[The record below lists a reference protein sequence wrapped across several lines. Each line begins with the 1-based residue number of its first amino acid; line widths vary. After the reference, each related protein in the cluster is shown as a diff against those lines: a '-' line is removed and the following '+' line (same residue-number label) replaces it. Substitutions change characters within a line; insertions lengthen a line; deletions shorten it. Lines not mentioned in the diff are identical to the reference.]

1 MTLFKLIL
9 IVAAIAA
16 IWWVVTSVRASRG
29 ASTTAFT
36 PVEDLTPE
44 VRQTIDAAL
53 DRGELIGAIKH
64 YRAATGAGLARVQGR
79 RRDPA
84 LEARRMSR
92 LPLYG
97 TQGKFTFRLLA
108 MALFGQAIIL
118 SFFALVARGNAIA
131 DGRPDDGQ
139 QLLWVGLGLAL
150 LALVASGLMRRPFGV
165 TLGWVVQALTWASA
179 LLVPAMIGVAVVFTA
194 LWVLLLLQGSKIDR
208 IVAQREA
215 DADVEAAAG
224 ATPAGD

>member
-1 MTLFKLIL
+1 
-9 IVAAIAA
+9 
-16 IWWVVTSVRASRG
+16 
-29 ASTTAFT
+29 
-36 PVEDLTPE
+36 
-44 VRQTIDAAL
+44 
-53 DRGELIGAIKH
+53 
-64 YRAATGAGLARVQGR
+64 
-79 RRDPA
+79 
-84 LEARRMSR
+84 MSR
-92 LPLYG
+92 LPFYG

-131 DGRPDDGQ
+131 DDRPDDGQ

-165 TLGWVVQALTWASA
+165 TLGWLVQALTWASA

-208 IVAQREA
+208 IVAQRDA
-215 DADVEAAAG
+215 DADSGAAAG

>member
-1 MTLFKLIL
+1 MT
-9 IVAAIAA
+9 
-16 IWWVVTSVRASRG
+16 
-29 ASTTAFT
+29 
-36 PVEDLTPE
+36 
-44 VRQTIDAAL
+44 
-53 DRGELIGAIKH
+53 
-64 YRAATGAGLARVQGR
+64 
-79 RRDPA
+79 
-84 LEARRMSR
+84 R
-92 LPLYG
+92 LPVHG

-150 LALVASGLMRRPFGV
+150 VALVASGLMRRPYGV

-179 LLVPAMIGVAVVFTA
+179 VLVPAMIGVALVFTA
-194 LWVLLLLQGSKIDR
+194 LWVLLLLQGSKLDR

-215 DADVEAAAG
+215 DEEAGAAAG

>member
-1 MTLFKLIL
+1 
-9 IVAAIAA
+9 
-16 IWWVVTSVRASRG
+16 
-29 ASTTAFT
+29 
-36 PVEDLTPE
+36 
-44 VRQTIDAAL
+44 
-53 DRGELIGAIKH
+53 
-64 YRAATGAGLARVQGR
+64 
-79 RRDPA
+79 
-84 LEARRMSR
+84 MSR

-131 DGRPDDGQ
+131 DDRPDDGQ

-150 LALVASGLMRRPFGV
+150 LALVASGMMRRPFGV
-165 TLGWVVQALTWASA
+165 TLGWLVQALTWASA

-215 DADVEAAAG
+215 EADSGAAAG

>member
-1 MTLFKLIL
+1 
-9 IVAAIAA
+9 
-16 IWWVVTSVRASRG
+16 
-29 ASTTAFT
+29 
-36 PVEDLTPE
+36 
-44 VRQTIDAAL
+44 
-53 DRGELIGAIKH
+53 
-64 YRAATGAGLARVQGR
+64 
-79 RRDPA
+79 
-84 LEARRMSR
+84 MSR

-131 DGRPDDGQ
+131 DDRPDDGQ

-150 LALVASGLMRRPFGV
+150 LALVASGMMRRPFGV
-165 TLGWVVQALTWASA
+165 TLGWLVQALTWASA

-215 DADVEAAAG
+215 DADSGAAAG

>member
-1 MTLFKLIL
+1 
-9 IVAAIAA
+9 
-16 IWWVVTSVRASRG
+16 
-29 ASTTAFT
+29 
-36 PVEDLTPE
+36 
-44 VRQTIDAAL
+44 
-53 DRGELIGAIKH
+53 
-64 YRAATGAGLARVQGR
+64 
-79 RRDPA
+79 
-84 LEARRMSR
+84 MSR

-165 TLGWVVQALTWASA
+165 TVGWLVQLLTWLSA
-179 LLVPAMIGVAVVFTA
+179 LLVPAMIGVALVFTA

-215 DADVEAAAG
+215 DEEAEAAAG

>member
-1 MTLFKLIL
+1 
-9 IVAAIAA
+9 
-16 IWWVVTSVRASRG
+16 
-29 ASTTAFT
+29 
-36 PVEDLTPE
+36 
-44 VRQTIDAAL
+44 
-53 DRGELIGAIKH
+53 
-64 YRAATGAGLARVQGR
+64 
-79 RRDPA
+79 
-84 LEARRMSR
+84 MSR

-97 TQGKFTFRLLA
+97 TQGKFTYRLLA

-150 LALVASGLMRRPFGV
+150 LALVSSGLMRRPYGV

-194 LWVLLLLQGSKIDR
+194 LWVLLLLQGGKIDR

-215 DADVEAAAG
+215 DEAAEAATG

>member
-1 MTLFKLIL
+1 
-9 IVAAIAA
+9 
-16 IWWVVTSVRASRG
+16 
-29 ASTTAFT
+29 
-36 PVEDLTPE
+36 
-44 VRQTIDAAL
+44 
-53 DRGELIGAIKH
+53 
-64 YRAATGAGLARVQGR
+64 
-79 RRDPA
+79 
-84 LEARRMSR
+84 MSR

-131 DGRPDDGQ
+131 DDRPDDGQ

-165 TLGWVVQALTWASA
+165 TLGWLVQALTWASA
-179 LLVPAMIGVAVVFTA
+179 VLVPAMIGVAVVFTA

-208 IVAQREA
+208 IVAQRDA
-215 DADVEAAAG
+215 DADSGAAAG

>member
-1 MTLFKLIL
+1 
-9 IVAAIAA
+9 
-16 IWWVVTSVRASRG
+16 
-29 ASTTAFT
+29 
-36 PVEDLTPE
+36 
-44 VRQTIDAAL
+44 
-53 DRGELIGAIKH
+53 
-64 YRAATGAGLARVQGR
+64 
-79 RRDPA
+79 
-84 LEARRMSR
+84 MSR

-165 TLGWVVQALTWASA
+165 TLGWLVQALTWASA

-208 IVAQREA
+208 TVAQREA
-215 DADVEAAAG
+215 DADSEAAAG